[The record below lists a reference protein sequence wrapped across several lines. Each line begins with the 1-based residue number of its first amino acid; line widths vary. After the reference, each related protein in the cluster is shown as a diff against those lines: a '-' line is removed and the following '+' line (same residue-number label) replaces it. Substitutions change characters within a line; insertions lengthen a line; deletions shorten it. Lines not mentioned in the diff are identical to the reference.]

1 MTLAHVHILLNHFP
15 TIGMIVAMGLY
26 VLSFFWK
33 SDDIKRASLI
43 VIFGIAAIAIATF
56 TSGNAALQEIAALP
70 GVSKAAATAHMDA
83 AILAFI
89 FMELTGICAWLALWQ
104 FRRIGRMA
112 KGIQGAVLILG
123 MITLGAMTD
132 AATIGGEIRHP
143 EILTAADTAAE
154 HGAGPA
160 RGIIH
165 SDEVGKF
172 VTGQAW
178 MWPTCETLHF
188 VGLSLLL
195 GVVLAVDLRML
206 GFMKSVSFATLHR
219 LLPWGILG
227 FGINVLTGMLF
238 FVGAPEQ
245 YTTNTSFQWKIVL
258 ILLAA
263 ANGLYFTVLDETWL
277 LGPGDEAPL
286 TAKVMAASA
295 MFLWVAVMFCGSM
308 LPFLGNAF

>member
-15 TIGMIVAMGLY
+15 TIGMIVGMGLY
-26 VLSFFWK
+26 LLSLIWK
-33 SDDIKRASLI
+33 SDDVKRASLA
-43 VIFGIAAIAIATF
+43 VLFGLSAMAIATYI
-56 TSGNAALQEIAALP
+56 SGNAAWQEIAALP
-70 GVSKAAATAHMDA
+70 GVSKAAVAAHQDA
-83 AILAFI
+83 ALLAFAV
-89 FMELTGICAWLALWQ
+89 MELTGITAWLALWQ
-104 FRRIGRMA
+104 FRRIGRIA
-112 KGIQGAVLILG
+112 KGIQGTVLVLG
-123 MITLGAMTD
+123 VITLGLMMN

-143 EILTAADTAAE
+143 EILTQADAAARG
-154 HGAGPA
+154 GAGPA
-160 RGIIH
+160 RGIINA
-165 SDEVGKF
+165 EAIGKF
-172 VTGQAW
+172 VVGEPW

-206 GFMKSVSFATLHR
+206 GFMKSVSFTTLHR

-245 YTTNTSFQWKIVL
+245 YTTNGAFQWKIVL
-258 ILLAA
+258 VLLAA
-263 ANGLYFTVLDETWL
+263 ANGLYFTVLDETWV
-277 LGPGDEAPL
+277 LGPGDEAPMM
-286 TAKVMAASA
+286 AKVMAGSA